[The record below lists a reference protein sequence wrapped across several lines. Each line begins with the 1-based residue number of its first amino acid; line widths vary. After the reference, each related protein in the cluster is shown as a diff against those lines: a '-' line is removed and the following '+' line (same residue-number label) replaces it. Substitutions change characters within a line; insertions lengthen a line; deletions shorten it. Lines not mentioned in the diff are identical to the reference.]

1 MSIESTK
8 RLVQSGFGI
17 WLASLASV
25 AMAVVACVIW
35 FDRPIALL
43 AYEWFGRHR
52 AVQHLAG
59 TPGFF
64 GPLVVLAFAVL
75 LVRWFLARRFGT
87 IDIVANL
94 CIIAL
99 AIAEPLKGWLKFVF
113 GRTWPAYGQPSFIFE
128 AAYGFHPF
136 HGGPDFESF
145 PSGHSAAVCAIAV
158 ILWTYLPMHQ
168 GVLRGNRGSDL
179 DRFGRR
185 RFPLS
190 KRRHCWRIRWHIPLR
205 PGCACMGTLD
215 TTRLD
220 APLQS
225 PAWARR
231 FCGDR
236 VRAWIWSRAL
246 TSSLSETVRARF
258 LARAPRLNCEW
269 GVSPL

>member
-43 AYEWFGRHR
+43 AYEWFGRPR
-52 AVQHLAG
+52 GVQHLAW

-87 IDIVANL
+87 IDIIANL
-94 CIIAL
+94 CIITL
-99 AIAEPLKGWLKFVF
+99 AIAEPLKGGLKFVF

-145 PSGHSAAVCAIAV
+145 PSGHSAAICAVAV
-158 ILWTYLPMHQ
+158 ILWKCLPIIRIFCAATVAAIMAGLIAGDFHFLSDVIAGAFLGISLSALVMHIWEHWMR
-168 GVLRGNRGSDL
+168 RGLMRLSSPRPRLDVFAAIDRARGS
-179 DRFGRR
+179 G
-185 RFPLS
+185 PE
-190 KRRHCWRIRWHIPLR
+190 P
-205 PGCACMGTLD
+205 
-215 TTRLD
+215 
-220 APLQS
+220 
-225 PAWARR
+225 
-231 FCGDR
+231 
-236 VRAWIWSRAL
+236 
-246 TSSLSETVRARF
+246 
-258 LARAPRLNCEW
+258 
-269 GVSPL
+269 

>member
-1 MSIESTK
+1 MWIERTK
-8 RLVQSGFGI
+8 RLVRSGICI
-17 WLASLASV
+17 WLASLAGV

-64 GPLVVLAFAVL
+64 GPLVVLGFAVL

-145 PSGHSAAVCAIAV
+145 PSGHSAAVCAVAV
-158 ILWTYLPMHQ
+158 ILWTYLPIIRAFCAATVAAILAALVAGDFHFLSDIIAGAFVGISLSALVVNLWEHRMRWALMRLSSHLP
-168 GVLRGNRGSDL
+168 GLDVPAAIDCIRGKTGPR
-179 DRFGRR
+179 
-185 RFPLS
+185 PL
-190 KRRHCWRIRWHIPLR
+190 IP
-205 PGCACMGTLD
+205 A
-215 TTRLD
+215 
-220 APLQS
+220 AS
-225 PAWARR
+225 P
-231 FCGDR
+231 
-236 VRAWIWSRAL
+236 
-246 TSSLSETVRARF
+246 LSETSSRAF
-258 LARAPRLNCEW
+258 HCAGPRQNC
-269 GVSPL
+269 

>member
-1 MSIESTK
+1 MWIERTK
-8 RLVQSGFGI
+8 RLVRSGFCI
-17 WLASLASV
+17 WLASLAGV
-25 AMAVVACVIW
+25 TMAVAACVIW

-43 AYEWFGRHR
+43 AYEWSGRHR

-145 PSGHSAAVCAIAV
+145 PSGHSAAVCAVAV
-158 ILWTYLPMHQ
+158 ILWTYLPIIRAFCAATVAAILAALVAGDFHFLSDVIA
-168 GVLRGNRGSDL
+168 GAFVGISLSALVVNVWERWIRCGLLRLSNPLPRFDVSAAIDRARGSG
-179 DRFGRR
+179 FE
-185 RFPLS
+185 P
-190 KRRHCWRIRWHIPLR
+190 
-205 PGCACMGTLD
+205 
-215 TTRLD
+215 
-220 APLQS
+220 
-225 PAWARR
+225 
-231 FCGDR
+231 
-236 VRAWIWSRAL
+236 
-246 TSSLSETVRARF
+246 
-258 LARAPRLNCEW
+258 
-269 GVSPL
+269 